1 MAKAEVG
8 DDVFEEDPTVNSL
21 EKMVAARCG
30 KEAGLFVCSGTMS
43 NQLGLRALLQP
54 MQSVICDTHAHIYL
68 YESTATSHLSHAL
81 MIPVE
86 ADTKLGYLTVDRVRS
101 HLRTREVY
109 LARTTVISLEIP
121 IDGVSMSIEELR
133 KFRELA
139 DEHHLKI
146 HLDGARLWN
155 TIVAEGKSLNDYCQY
170 ADTVSFPSIGLM
182 SHPRISIAKIYP
194 PFPVG

>member
-1 MAKAEVG
+1 MRQAMIEAEVG
-8 DDVFEEDPTVNSL
+8 DDVYEEDPTINRL
-21 EKMVAARCG
+21 ERTVATRCG

-81 MIPVE
+81 LIPVE
-86 ADTKLGYLTVDRVRS
+86 ADPKLGYLTVDRVRS
-101 HLRTREVY
+101 QLRTNEVY

-121 IDGVSMSIEELR
+121 IDGLTMSIEELR

-139 DEHHLKI
+139 DEYHLKI

-155 TIVAEGKSLNDYCQY
+155 SIVAEGRSLDDYCQY
-170 ADTVSFPSIGLM
+170 ADTVSSPL
-182 SHPRISIAKIYP
+182 
-194 PFPVG
+194 